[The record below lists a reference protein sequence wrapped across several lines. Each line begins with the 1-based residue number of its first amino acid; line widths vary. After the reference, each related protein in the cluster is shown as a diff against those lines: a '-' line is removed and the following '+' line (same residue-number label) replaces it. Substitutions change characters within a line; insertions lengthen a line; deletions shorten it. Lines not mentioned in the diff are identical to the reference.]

1 MRAALGSHIVTTPT
15 LDWHADELRE
25 RLGADTRVNLK
36 LELFQRTGTF
46 KPRGA
51 LTVMMALDEA
61 QRARGVTAVS
71 AGNHAIATAYAAR
84 ALGISARVVML
95 PTANPARIE
104 RCRRLGAEVEI
115 ATGGAAAFERAKQ
128 IEAEEGR
135 VFVHPFEGPLTALGT
150 ATIGLEWAGQT
161 EPLDVLIC
169 PIGGGGLCGG
179 LATAIR
185 LLMPGCQVFGVE
197 PEGADNMYRS
207 FAQGAPATNA
217 KIATIA
223 DSLGPP
229 YSLPYSFGLCRKAV
243 EEVVL
248 VSDDALRAGMDLLF
262 REARLAVEPA
272 AAAATAALMGPLA
285 ERVRGKRVGV
295 IVCGA
300 NIDITGFATHVEA
313 GKRITGLQ

>member
-1 MRAALGSHIVTTPT
+1 MADPAITIEAIRAARAALGSHIVTTPT
-15 LDWHADELRE
+15 LDWQADELRE

-150 ATIGLEWAGQT
+150 AT
-161 EPLDVLIC
+161 
-169 PIGGGGLCGG
+169 
-179 LATAIR
+179 
-185 LLMPGCQVFGVE
+185 
-197 PEGADNMYRS
+197 N
-207 FAQGAPATNA
+207 
-217 KIATIA
+217 
-223 DSLGPP
+223 
-229 YSLPYSFGLCRKAV
+229 
-243 EEVVL
+243 
-248 VSDDALRAGMDLLF
+248 
-262 REARLAVEPA
+262 ARLSAAPFYGDVAKAEYPNYLAVININQSPA
-272 AAAATAALMGPLA
+272 RFITVIDPTGGFLA
-285 ERVRGKRVGV
+285 ENYAAGRGQR
-295 IVCGA
+295 
-300 NIDITGFATHVEA
+300 
-313 GKRITGLQ
+313 